1 MVQLVDYIMKNE
13 KSLYKYCRQ
22 YTKNTDVAWDLL
34 QITYIKAINLDETII
49 NNFKTYTNIMIKY
62 NYINMK
68 NSINNRM
75 LATSSIYIDS
85 NDDLDDDNFVS
96 YGTINYNKL
105 DYDPVDVTIDTKKVL
120 EIMEE
125 ICHPAERQ
133 AIINNLVTDDARSG
147 GFGKSFETLKASR
160 RNGIN
165 KIRNYLGE

>member
-1 MVQLVDYIMKNE
+1 MTQLVDYIMENE
-13 KSLYKYCRQ
+13 TSIYKHCRKF
-22 YTKNTDVAWDLL
+22 TKNNDVAWDLL
-34 QITYIKAINLDETII
+34 QIVYIRAITLEEKPID
-49 NNFKTYTNIMIKY
+49 NIRAYVNTMITY

-68 NSINNRM
+68 KSANSRM

-85 NDDLDDDNFVS
+85 NDDLDDDEFVS

-105 DYDPVDVTIDTKKVL
+105 DYNPVDVTIDTKKVL

-147 GFGKSFETLKASR
+147 AFGKSFESLKTSR
-160 RNGIN
+160 RNGIS
-165 KIRNYLGE
+165 KIKNYLGE